1 MNLVRTYGY
10 ILVNKV
16 KLLIVSKV
24 VYDIYQ
30 KVLQDLK

>member
-16 KLLIVSKV
+16 KFLIVSKV
-24 VYDIYQ
+24 VYDYIR
-30 KVLQDLK
+30 KSCRI